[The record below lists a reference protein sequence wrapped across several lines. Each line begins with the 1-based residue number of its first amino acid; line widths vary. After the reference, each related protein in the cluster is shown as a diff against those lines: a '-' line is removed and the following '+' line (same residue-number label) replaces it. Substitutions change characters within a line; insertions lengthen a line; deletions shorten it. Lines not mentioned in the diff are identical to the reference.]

1 MKLKSFKNKS
11 DQTEIVLNNITV
23 LVGPNNVGKSQTLRD
38 IKNLLELGNNARP
51 VIVSDADFDL
61 PDNFDSFLGLL
72 SIADSSQ
79 TIGNKIIRGL
89 KSNMLSEDSID
100 FPLEPY
106 RMAYNDINRRKKEIM
121 GRFTKYFVTDL
132 SSSNRLL
139 LASSVDSVNP
149 ELKNPKNLLQ
159 SLF

>member
-61 PDNFDSFLGLL
+61 PDNFDSFLKL
-72 SIADSSQ
+72 
-79 TIGNKIIRGL
+79 
-89 KSNMLSEDSID
+89 
-100 FPLEPY
+100 
-106 RMAYNDINRRKKEIM
+106 
-121 GRFTKYFVTDL
+121 
-132 SSSNRLL
+132 
-139 LASSVDSVNP
+139 
-149 ELKNPKNLLQ
+149 
-159 SLF
+159 